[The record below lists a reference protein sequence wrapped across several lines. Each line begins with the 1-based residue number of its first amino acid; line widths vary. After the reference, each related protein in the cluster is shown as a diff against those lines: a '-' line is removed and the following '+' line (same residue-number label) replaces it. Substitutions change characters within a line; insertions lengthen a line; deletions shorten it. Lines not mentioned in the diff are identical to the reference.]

1 MKKNEGLSEQV
12 YNYLLSQILSDEL
25 KPGEKIAEAKIAQEF
40 NTSRTPIREAM
51 QKIRKSGTHSNIS
64 KALCPGSYIFRKRN
78 SRYRN
83 DSYIV
88 RYFVN

>member
-12 YNYLLSQILSDEL
+12 YNYLLSQILSNEL
-25 KPGEKIAEAKIAQEF
+25 KPGEKIAEAKIAKEF
-40 NTSRTPIREAM
+40 NT
-51 QKIRKSGTHSNIS
+51 IRKPGSYSNIS

-78 SRYRN
+78 QRYWY

>member
-40 NTSRTPIREAM
+40 NI
-51 QKIRKSGTHSNIS
+51 N
-64 KALCPGSYIFRKRN
+64 LIFR
-78 SRYRN
+78 
-83 DSYIV
+83 DPV
-88 RYFVN
+88 VTQ